1 MKWASWNMSGCKPS
15 RLDWMMGTPPAQSAT
30 RERFAIDG
38 TAIEYTLKRSRR
50 RRRITL
56 TIDEAGLRVGAPWRA
71 SQSRIDTVLVTHARW
86 IARKLEEWRARQPPP
101 FTWQAG
107 ATVMALGEPLTLVM
121 DAAITVTTRHGN
133 RLCVNAGA
141 DNPTRLEELVTI
153 WLRDTAQ
160 GWFEQRAAHF
170 ARVLDVRVK
179 NIRLS
184 NARTRWGT
192 CHPDG
197 RVHLN
202 WRLIQAPPALIDYVV
217 VHELAHLREPN
228 HSPRFWTWVAGV
240 LPDYK
245 ERRHALRRDACR
257 YLLA

>member
-1 MKWASWNMSGCKPS
+1 MAARRPS
-15 RLDWMMGTPPAQSAT
+15 LLDFM
-30 RERFAIDG
+30 RG
-38 TAIEYTLKRSRR
+38 TAPLQAVSRCRFVLSGSPIEYTLKRSQRR
-50 RRRITL
+50 RSITL
-56 TIDEAGLRVGAPWRA
+56 TIDENGLRVGAPWRA
-71 SQSRIDTVLVTHARW
+71 TQSRIDNLLASHAHW
-86 IARKLEEWRARQPPP
+86 IARKLTDWQARRPPP

-107 ATVMALGEPLTLVM
+107 ATVMALGEPLTLEV
-121 DAAITVTTRHGN
+121 DAASKITTRCGKCLTVGTGTDDPDILARH
-133 RLCVNAGA
+133 VVA
-141 DNPTRLEELVTI
+141 

-160 GWFEQRAAHF
+160 GWFEQRAGHF
-170 ARVLDVRVK
+170 ARVLDVRAPT
-179 NIRLS
+179 IRLS

-197 RVHLN
+197 RVLLN

-228 HSPRFWTWVAGV
+228 HSPRFWHWVASV

-245 ERRHALRRDACR
+245 ERRLALRRDAIR

>member
-1 MKWASWNMSGCKPS
+1 MARRKPS
-15 RLDWMMGTPPAQSAT
+15 LLDWIAGSLPERSVS

-38 TAIEYTLKRSRR
+38 VSIEYTLKRSRR
-50 RRRITL
+50 RRSITL
-56 TIDEAGLRVGAPWRA
+56 TIDESGLRVGAPWRA
-71 SQSRIDTVLVTHARW
+71 SQSRVDTVLATHARW
-86 IARKLEEWRARQPPP
+86 IARKLAEWRARRPPP
-101 FTWQAG
+101 CTWQAG
-107 ATVMALGEPLTLVM
+107 ATVMALGEPLTLIV
-121 DAAITVTTRHGN
+121 DADITVTTRQGN
-133 RLCVNAGA
+133 RLCVSAGA
-141 DNPTRLEELVTI
+141 DDPARLEELVTV
-153 WLRDTAQ
+153 WLRDMAQ

-170 ARVLDVRVK
+170 ARVLDVRVHS
-179 NIRLS
+179 IRLS

-202 WRLIQAPPALIDYVV
+202 WRLIQAPPALVDYVV

-228 HSPRFWTWVAGV
+228 HSARFWTWVAGV

-245 ERRHALRRDACR
+245 ERRQALRRDACP

>member
-1 MKWASWNMSGCKPS
+1 MAAPKPS
-15 RLDWMMGTPPAQSAT
+15 LLDWLRGNPPAQSAS

-38 TAIEYTLKRSRR
+38 VAVEYTLKRSRR
-50 RRRITL
+50 RRSITL
-56 TIDEAGLRVGAPWRA
+56 TIDEDGLRVGAPWRA

-86 IARKLEEWRARQPPP
+86 ISRKLLEWQARRPPP

-107 ATVMALGEPLTLVM
+107 STVMALGEPLTLTVEG
-121 DAAITVTTRHGN
+121 AITAPVRDGS
-133 RLCVNAGA
+133 RLCVNADAGDSA
-141 DNPTRLEELVTI
+141 ALEELVTA

-160 GWFEQRAAHF
+160 TWFEQRAAHF
-170 ARVLDVRVK
+170 SRVLDVRVQS
-179 NIRLS
+179 IRLS

-228 HSPRFWTWVAGV
+228 HSPRFWTWVGSV

-245 ERRHALRRDACR
+245 ERRRALRRDACR

>member
-1 MKWASWNMSGCKPS
+1 MAGRKPS
-15 RLDWMMGTPPAQSAT
+15 LLDWMRGDPPAQSAS
-30 RERFAIDG
+30 RERCALDG
-38 TAIEYTLKRSRR
+38 VAVEYTLKRSRR
-50 RRRITL
+50 RRSITL
-56 TIDEAGLRVGAPWRA
+56 TIDESGLRVGAPWRA

-86 IARKLEEWRARQPPP
+86 ITRKLEEWRARRPPP

-107 ATVMALGEPLTLVM
+107 AIVMALGEPLTLVV
-121 DAAITVTTRHGN
+121 DAAIAVTARNGS
-133 RLCVNAGA
+133 RLCVSA
-141 DNPTRLEELVTI
+141 DNDDPAALEELVTA

-160 GWFEQRAAHF
+160 GWFEQRAVHF
-170 ARVLDVRVK
+170 SRVLDVRVHS
-179 NIRLS
+179 IRLS
-184 NARTRWGT
+184 SARTRWGT

-228 HSPRFWTWVAGV
+228 HSSRFWTWVAGV

-245 ERRHALRRDACR
+245 ERRQALRRDAYR

>member
-1 MKWASWNMSGCKPS
+1 MARRKGSL
-15 RLDWMMGTPPAQSAT
+15 LDWIAGSLPAQST
-30 RERFAIDG
+30 SRERFASDG
-38 TAIEYTLKRSRR
+38 VTIEYTLKRSRR
-50 RRRITL
+50 RRSITL
-56 TIDEAGLRVGAPWRA
+56 TIDESGLRVGAPWRA
-71 SQSRIDTVLVTHARW
+71 SQSRVDTVLVAHAPW
-86 IARKLEEWRARQPPP
+86 ITRKLAEWQARRPLP

-107 ATVMALGEPLTLVM
+107 ATVMALGESLTLMV

-133 RLCVNAGA
+133 HLCVSGGA
-141 DNPTRLEELVTI
+141 DDPARLEELVTV
-153 WLRDTAQ
+153 WLRDMAQ
-160 GWFEQRAAHF
+160 SWFEQRAAHF
-170 ARVLDVRVK
+170 ARVLDVRVPS
-179 NIRLS
+179 IRLS

-202 WRLIQAPPALIDYVV
+202 WRLIQAPPALVDYVV

-240 LPDYK
+240 LPDYR
-245 ERRHALRRDACR
+245 ERRQALRRDACR